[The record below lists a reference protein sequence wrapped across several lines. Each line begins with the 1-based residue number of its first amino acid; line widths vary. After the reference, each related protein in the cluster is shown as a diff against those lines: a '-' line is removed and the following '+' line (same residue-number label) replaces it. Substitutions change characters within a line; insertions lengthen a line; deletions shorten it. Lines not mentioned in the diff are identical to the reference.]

1 VLIVG
6 AGMAGLLAGH
16 MLRRYVPRIIEAQ
29 PKLPNN
35 HAALLR
41 FRSNAV
47 AEATGIPFK
56 RVIVRKAVKTT
67 GGFLSNTVTLADA
80 NYYSQKVTGEISDRS
95 IIDLAPVERYIAPE
109 DFIAQVA
116 RDLDIH
122 YGETLEKEW
131 IEERDRAEDFPIVS
145 TIPMPRLMNLVGWE
159 KGKFDWRSIWT
170 ITTYLTNPV
179 MNVYQ
184 TIYYPNP
191 HVPYYRASFTG
202 YRLTV
207 ECIREPAENDLDQI
221 VSGVINDFG
230 ITMAR
235 WDEPGMKKQEYGK
248 LIHGDEAARRA
259 FIMAMTDRYNL
270 WSLGRFATWR
280 QLLLDDVVKDVR
292 FIDSILTTRDSYT
305 RRLHY
310 AGE

>member
-56 RVIVRKAVKTT
+56 RVVVRKAIKTT
-67 GGFLSNTVTLADA
+67 SGYVVNNVTLADA
-80 NYYSQKVTGEISDRS
+80 NQYAQKVTGEVTDRS
-95 IIDLAPVERYIAPE
+95 ILDLAPVERYIAPE
-109 DFIAQVA
+109 DFIGQLA

-122 YGETLEKEW
+122 YDEKLDKEW
-131 IEERDRAEDFPIVS
+131 IEERERPEDFPIVS
-145 TIPMPRLMNLVGWE
+145 TIPMPSLMELVGWE
-159 KGKFDWRSIWT
+159 KGHFDWRAIWT
-170 ITTYLTNPV
+170 ITAFLDRPV
-179 MNVYQ
+179 VNVYQ
-184 TIYYPNP
+184 TIYYPN
-191 HVPYYRASFTG
+191 HRLPYYRASLTG
-202 YRLTV
+202 HRLTI
-207 ECIREPAENDLDQI
+207 ECIRDPEHNVDQMVAE
-221 VSGVINDFG
+221 VAEDFG
-230 ITMAR
+230 LAQVAWCTPQTKR
-235 WDEPGMKKQEYGK
+235 QEYGK
-248 LIHGDEAARRA
+248 LIHGDEPARRA

-280 QLLLDDVVKDVR
+280 QLLLDDVVKDIR